1 MVGLNDVAFNAMKI
15 ATKEKASNLFTESI
29 YNTTATHEE
38 RMGYDFESYKLLHDL
53 YKEDRAKISDIKDW
67 DFDRYLSN
75 LKNSYV
81 EEKFINAKKEDPDY
95 YSRGGDMLRSVYS
108 DDVDQMILSA
118 RNFKGDDPSR
128 IGEKRSRANVSIKA
142 PGAERY

>member
-1 MVGLNDVAFNAMKI
+1 MAEYDNNAFNAMQNS
-15 ATKEKASNLFTESI
+15 TKDKASNLFTESE
-29 YNTTATHEE
+29 YNVNATHEE

-81 EEKFINAKKEDPDY
+81 KEKFINAKKEDPDY

-128 IGEKRSRANVSIKA
+128 IGKKRSRANVSIKA